1 MKNTKHAITRV
12 YIDEDGRPKLVKRRY
27 PNFKK
32 SDVDDD
38 AKSESEKKDVESVWR
53 KHDPTIIVPFL

>member
-1 MKNTKHAITRV
+1 MRNTKHTVTRM
-12 YIDEDGRPKLVKRRY
+12 YIDEDGRPKVVKRRY
-27 PNFKK
+27 PDFKK
-32 SDVDDD
+32 LDADD